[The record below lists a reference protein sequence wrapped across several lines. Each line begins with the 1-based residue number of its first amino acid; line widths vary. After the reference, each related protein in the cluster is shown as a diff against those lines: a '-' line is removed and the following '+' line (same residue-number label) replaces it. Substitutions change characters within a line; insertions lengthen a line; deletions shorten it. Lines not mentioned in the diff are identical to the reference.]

1 MKILGIMGSPRAK
14 GNSSTLLKEVLEGAK
29 AKGADTN
36 IVSLNNLDIKGC
48 INCDVCK
55 RSGKCVLKDDMN
67 KIYGMID
74 DADIIVFASPN
85 YMGGIHG
92 KLKCV
97 LDRLYAYII
106 AKEGGFSVTF
116 DKKKK
121 AALIVTQRTPEENTS
136 YAEAFTPLRHILS
149 NIFEGRFDVPC
160 KLLLGGELYEPNDAA
175 NNTELMKKAYNVGTG
190 LVEEF

>member
-1 MKILGIMGSPRAK
+1 MKILGIIGSPRVK
-14 GNSSTLLKEVLEGAK
+14 GNSATLLREVLNGAK
-29 AKGADTN
+29 AKGADAN

-55 RSGKCVLKDDMN
+55 RSGKCVLKDDMY
-67 KIYGMID
+67 KVYDMIND
-74 DADIIVFASPN
+74 TDIIVFASPN
-85 YMGGIHG
+85 YMGGIQG

-106 AKEGGFSVTF
+106 SEEGGFSVTF

-121 AALIVTQRTPEENTS
+121 AALIVTQRAPEGNTS
-136 YAEAFTPLRHILS
+136 YTEAFTPLRYILS
-149 NIFEGRFDVPC
+149 NIFEGSFDNPC
-160 KLLLGGELYEPNDAA
+160 ELLLGGELYGPNDAV
-175 NNTELMKKAYNVGTG
+175 NNAELMEKAYNMGMK